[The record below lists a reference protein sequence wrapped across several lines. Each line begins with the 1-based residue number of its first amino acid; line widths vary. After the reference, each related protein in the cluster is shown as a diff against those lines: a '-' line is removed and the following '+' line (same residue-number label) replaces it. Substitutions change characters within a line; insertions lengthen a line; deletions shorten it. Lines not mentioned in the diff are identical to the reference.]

1 MNKKTAIL
9 TVLFFSLLFISCKT
23 DSKKPI
29 NSIDKTKAFS
39 VEPLTTKIGWTAFKT
54 TDKVAVKGEF
64 TKINTTQKQASSAK
78 ELLNGLE
85 FSIPVSSIFSNNEER
100 DGKLK
105 QFFFGVMANTELL
118 SGTITTTSDNK
129 GTASITMNGI
139 TSSFPIEYIISGQMI
154 TLSGTLN
161 LDDFN
166 AENAIESL
174 NKVCFDKHKGADG
187 ISKTWSEVKIDVAT
201 YLKIE

>member
-1 MNKKTAIL
+1 MNKKTTIL
-9 TVLFFSLLFISCKT
+9 SVLLFSLFFISCKT
-23 DSKKPI
+23 DSKKTLN
-29 NSIDKTKAFS
+29 NSSKATTYS
-39 VEPLTTKIGWTAFKT
+39 IEPLTTKIGWTAYKT

-64 TKINTTQKQASSAK
+64 TKINITPKQASSAK
-78 ELLNGLE
+78 EVLNGLE

-105 QFFFGVMANTELL
+105 KFFFGIMDKTELV
-118 SGTITTTSDNK
+118 SGTISTTSENK

-139 TSSFPIEYIISGQMI
+139 THSFLIEYMISGQMI

-166 AENAIESL
+166 ASSAIESL
-174 NKVCFDKHKGADG
+174 NKVCFDQHKGADG
-187 ISKTWSEVKIDVAT
+187 ISKTWSDVKIDVAT
-201 YLKIE
+201 YLKVE